1 MIFLNTR
8 FIIVRKIYPTIM
20 PRTDELDSKRNAPR
34 CHLALLHY
42 SIYEHASCIWAAQN
56 LVRDLR
62 TQTLCTLCI
71 KCSQS
76 LCLIVLYHKGV
87 SQYLVSPKHGGGNCD
102 QKVQF
107 VFHQMRSLRLLCSE
121 SLELPIGK
129 LPAGCHVP
137 FSEE

>member
-1 MIFLNTR
+1 M
-8 FIIVRKIYPTIM
+8 
-20 PRTDELDSKRNAPR
+20 
-34 CHLALLHY
+34 
-42 SIYEHASCIWAAQN
+42 WAAQN

-71 KCSQS
+71 KCSQN

-102 QKVQF
+102 QKVKF